1 MNRRTI
7 KKTDINGW
15 NEEEENILKGWADR
29 ATCYNWLHNKAHEQC
44 FRTNAM
50 FTIPVIVI
58 STVTGAAN
66 FAVEKLGD
74 KDKAIALMII
84 GAFSILAGIIQ
95 TVAQFL
101 RIAEINEGH
110 RVATIAW
117 DKFARNVKIELAK
130 NPIDRRPASE
140 LVKVCKEEFDR
151 LIETSPKLNN
161 KIIIEFNKVFGS
173 LDIIKPE
180 ITGIIQ
186 ETFIFDRSKL
196 EWEEDKAVH
205 VNVKEEVEKFK
216 RNYFENNGRFP
227 TENEITNHFP
237 TYNINFDENGDVVNK
252 LISIVI
258 DSPESQESHDV
269 HNNNDSRV

>member
-1 MNRRTI
+1 MTKRTI

-15 NEEEENILKGWADR
+15 NEEEELILKGWADQ
-29 ATCYNWLHNKAHEQC
+29 ATCYNWLHSKAHEKY

-50 FTIPVIVI
+50 FTVPVIII

-66 FAVEKLGD
+66 FAVEKLGE

-117 DKFARNVKIELAK
+117 DKFARNIKIELAK
-130 NPIDRRPASE
+130 NPVDRRPASE

-151 LIETSPKLNN
+151 LIETSPKLND
-161 KIIIEFNKVFGS
+161 KVIIEFNKIFNGVN
-173 LDIIKPE
+173 IIKPE
-180 ITGIIQ
+180 ITGIIK
-186 ETFIFDRSKL
+186 ETVVYDRSKI
-196 EWEEDKAVH
+196 EWEEDSAVH
-205 VNVKEEVEKFK
+205 VNIKEEVEKFK
-216 RNYFENNGRFP
+216 RNYFESNGRFP

-237 TYNINFDENGDVVNK
+237 SYNINFDENGDVVNK
-252 LISIVI
+252 LISILI
-258 DSPESQESHDV
+258 DTPEEPI
-269 HNNNDSRV
+269 NNNDSRV